1 MAGEVLSDKEIRR
14 LIEGGAIL
22 NSDVNLVNPGSLD
35 LRLGVSKWR
44 LLGSVLPLPG
54 QMVEEM
60 IIDSGVVDD
69 KHDTDAEFYID
80 RDQPY
85 LFELVEQ
92 LNLPSCITARVFNKS
107 GRGRIG
113 TSVRTIV
120 NGVSRFD
127 KIPGGYNGKLFTEVC
142 ATVFP
147 EVILPNQTA
156 MPQIRFYNGEP
167 APLRGA
173 DLQLLLRSEPILV
186 DANNEPITFSDKQ
199 LNEIARRGRLTFSA
213 DLSRDLLVY
222 KARLDKKAI
231 HLGKEGYYDPKD
243 FFEEVRSV
251 NGRKRI
257 IIHPGEFVLIHSKE
271 KIRLP
276 PSYAAEIADYSSEI
290 GDMKSHYA
298 GLINPGHGYDPNE
311 ICGDHIVFEVRARD
325 IPICIQDGQEI
336 AQFEI
341 FRMSELPEIVYRK
354 VQSTNYGD
362 LPSILPKQFK
372 REVAPKESVSLS
384 EMSVPV
390 DVDSVEEIGG
400 LRGFG

>member
-1 MAGEVLSDKEIRR
+1 MAGEVLSDKEIKR

-22 NSDVNLVNPGSLD
+22 NADVNFVNPGSLD
-35 LRLGVSKWR
+35 LRLGVNKWR

-54 QMVEEM
+54 QKVEDM

-69 KHDTDAEFYID
+69 KHDTDTEFYID

-120 NGVSRFD
+120 DGVARFN
-127 KIPGGYNGKLFTEVC
+127 KVPGGYNGKIFTEVC

-147 EVILPNQTA
+147 EIVLPNQTT

-186 DANNEPITFSDKQ
+186 DVNNKPIEFSDKQ
-199 LNEIARRGRLTFSA
+199 LDEIARRGKLTFTA

-222 KARLDKKAI
+222 KARMDKKAI
-231 HLGKEGYYDPKD
+231 HFGRKEYYDPDD
-243 FFEEVRSV
+243 FFEEVRSIK
-251 NGRKRI
+251 GRKRI

-311 ICGDHIVFEVRARD
+311 MRGDHIVFEVRARD

-372 REVAPKESVSLS
+372 KRVVNSEEVS
-384 EMSVPV
+384 
-390 DVDSVEEIGG
+390 DSVEVKSVDRFGG
-400 LRGFG
+400 VQSLGYKQ

>member
-1 MAGEVLSDKEIRR
+1 MTGEVLSDKEIRR

-22 NSDVNLVNPGSLD
+22 NADVNLINPGSLD
-35 LRLGVSKWR
+35 LRLGVNKWR
-44 LLGSVLPLPG
+44 LLGSILPLPG
-54 QMVEEM
+54 QKIEDAMEE
-60 IIDSGVVDD
+60 SGVVDD
-69 KHDTDAEFYID
+69 KHDTDTEFYID

-85 LFELVEQ
+85 LFELVER

-120 NGVSRFD
+120 DGVPRFNRIPSGYSG
-127 KIPGGYNGKLFTEVC
+127 KIFTEVC

-147 EVILPNQTA
+147 EIILPNQTA

-186 DANNEPITFSDKQ
+186 DVNNKPIKFSDKQ
-199 LNEIARRGRLTFSA
+199 LDEIARRGKLTFTA

-222 KARLDKKAI
+222 KARMDKKAI
-231 HLGKEGYYDPKD
+231 HLGREGYYDPDD
-243 FFEEVRSV
+243 FFEEVHSIK
-251 NGRKRI
+251 GKKRI

-276 PSYAAEIADYSSEI
+276 PAYAAEIADYSSEI
-290 GDMKSHYA
+290 GDLKSHYA
-298 GLINPGHGYDPNE
+298 GLINPGHGYDSDE
-311 ICGDHIVFEVRARD
+311 MRGDHIVFEVRARD

-354 VQSTNYGD
+354 VQSTDYGD

-372 REVAPKESVSLS
+372 KRVVNSEEVSDSVDVESV
-384 EMSVPV
+384 E
-390 DVDSVEEIGG
+390 
-400 LRGFG
+400 GFGDVRSFG